1 MIRWLVL
8 TGGTSSRLGF
18 DKASAVLAG
27 QSLVDRARSS
37 IAEVDPSASITEIGA
52 ERGGGPAAAVAA
64 VLAEI
69 TENYVG
75 VVAVDMPFV
84 QPALS
89 AVMADLARSQ
99 GTDVDG
105 SRSIDAWVPVGGD
118 GRLQWLSA
126 VYRRSSLERAVQQV
140 TVEAGDISGLAFH
153 RLVSTMEVCQVFVD
167 SDVSLLDIDTP
178 QDFDQARGEIESRN

>member
-37 IAEVDPSASITEIGA
+37 IAEADPSASITEIGP

-89 AVMADLARSQ
+89 AVMADFARSQ

-105 SRSIDAWVPVGGD
+105 SRSIDAWVPVGSD